1 MQFVYIYPA
10 FYYLDP
16 KFIMGEF
23 LTAVYTIQYKFYE
36 IKSVSSVA
44 ILFYKLKFI

>member
-36 IKSVSSVA
+36 IKKCVICCYL
-44 ILFYKLKFI
+44 IL